1 MKAFGIVSVVAL
13 VLASFVGFSFYEFS
27 LSFYE
32 YDVAQKSKID
42 AVVVL
47 TGGRGRL
54 SPALKLFSN
63 EEADWFLISGVGEKN
78 SLNSIFS
85 DDELRD
91 IDPEKIILEK
101 QSRSTYQ
108 NALFAKDILIE
119 KGVRSVLLVTSNYHM
134 KRALFVFRSL
144 FPENIQ
150 CIPSSVES
158 DNFNLETWWKGG
170 AGLKLAILEYL
181 KYQWYRWTL

>member
-1 MKAFGIVSVVAL
+1 MVL
-13 VLASFVGFSFYEFS
+13 VLAAFLGFSFYEFS
-27 LSFYE
+27 LSFHE
-32 YDVAQKSKID
+32 YGVVPRIKVD

-47 TGGRGRL
+47 TGGKGRL

-63 EEADWFLISGVGEKN
+63 LGAEWFLISGVGEKN

-85 DDELRD
+85 DDELQD
-91 IDPEKIILEK
+91 IDLAKIILEK

-119 KGVRSVLLVTSNYHM
+119 KGVRSVLLMTSNYHM
-134 KRALFVFRSL
+134 KRALFVFRSI

-150 CIPSSVES
+150 CIPYGIES
-158 DNFNLETWWKGG
+158 ATGV
-170 AGLKLAILEYL
+170 GLKLAILEYL